1 MLYRTATL
9 LVVALMGITAGRVD
23 AEPSP
28 VLCAKD
34 VPHVTLI
41 QGKEAVSCLKADE
54 PVGASELRGASTDGE
69 YAPFYLGAMLLQPA
83 SATAGAEMRGSPEQL
98 VLDLLQMQSPE
109 KLKDALS
116 SSWLPKLLG
125 GCYRRS
131 EVALDAVAVQ
141 REPARRG
148 FFQAGD
154 IVFVPDLPEWVAVYG
169 TVRAPGRYPFDAALT
184 ARDFVE
190 QAGGAG
196 AGGELGE
203 AFVYTPDGRYLSLAI
218 THWNYEPQR
227 VPPGSIIVVPPW
239 RDQAKQWLAEL
250 RDEVDLAP
258 ESCE

>member
-1 MLYRTATL
+1 
-9 LVVALMGITAGRVD
+9 MGMTAGTVD

-28 VLCAKD
+28 AHCAED

-54 PVGASELRGASTDGE
+54 PVSASELRGALTDGE
-69 YAPFYLGAMLLQPA
+69 YAPYYLGAMLLRPT
-83 SATAGAEMRGSPEQL
+83 SAADRAEMGGAPEQL
-98 VLDLLQMQSPE
+98 VLDLLQMQPPE
-109 KLKDALS
+109 EFMGAMS
-116 SSWLPKLLG
+116 SSWMPKLLG

-131 EVALDAVAVQ
+131 AVALDAVAVQ
-141 REPARRG
+141 REPARQG
-148 FFQAGD
+148 FFQAGGV
-154 IVFVPDLPEWVAVYG
+154 VFVPDLPDWVAVYG
-169 TVRAPGRYPFDAALT
+169 TVSSPGRYPFDAART

-196 AGGELGE
+196 AGDELGE
-203 AFVYTPDGRYLSLAI
+203 AFVYTPDGRYLPLAI

-258 ESCE
+258 ESCEQ